1 MSEQEREQIEVTEL
15 AQMRAM
21 VHPARWT
28 VLMAL
33 YEGDPLT
40 ATQAAELTGLTPS
53 AMSYHLK
60 QLAKM
65 GLVERASASD
75 DGRERPWIARGTGL
89 HMTAQPDEFVGG
101 VMMRYLMSA
110 LSKVVA
116 VPPPADPAE
125 RPWPASYA
133 ITRMRLTEDRAKQ
146 LTARVQQVIDEFE
159 QSEDIDA
166 PEMDY
171 FWIRGVRVETGVSED
186 AGAEASGDEDAPA
199 QPARRT
205 A

>member
-1 MSEQEREQIEVTEL
+1 MTGEPREPIEVTDL

-40 ATQAAELTGLTPS
+40 ATQAAALTGLTPS

-65 GLVERASASD
+65 GLIERAPTAA

-89 HMTAQPDEFVGG
+89 HMSAQPDEFVGG

-110 LSKVVA
+110 LTKVVA
-116 VPPPADPAE
+116 APPPADPAE

-133 ITRMRLTEDRAKQ
+133 IVRMRLTEERAKE
-146 LTARVQQVIDEFE
+146 LTNRVQEVVDEYE
-159 QSEDIDA
+159 RSEDPDA
-166 PEMDY
+166 AEMDF
-171 FWIRGVRVETGVSED
+171 FWIRGVRVETGDEMD
-186 AGAEASGDEDAPA
+186 AAATASTRKGEADT
-199 QPARRT
+199 RRS